1 MTGPPDLAEIAAG
14 LFHRGDPMAFWKWSR
29 TASSNATADNTVNWA
44 EGMAPSAVNDSARAM
59 MARLAEWRD
68 DVSGT
73 IVTAGSSTAYTLA
86 SNQGFDNF
94 PDLGGAMIAFVPHA
108 TNAASPTLNV
118 DGLGAKPLRFGPT
131 TQVNEI
137 QSGVLIQGTPYV
149 ASYNNSDGAFYLQGG
164 FANPYGIPLGG
175 LLPYIGSSAPNSAF
189 VLPFGQAIS
198 RTTYATLFSLVSTT
212 FGAGDGSTTFNVPD
226 LRGRSIFGQDNM
238 GGSAASR
245 ITVAGGNFDGT
256 VLGGTGGGQNKV
268 IANSNLPASIP
279 YNDPGHSH
287 VVLARSTG
295 NALGAQFAA
304 GSVGNAMFDIGLTGG
319 LNSSTNSGTTGIA
332 INLGGA
338 NTALPVMPPAM
349 VLPYILRVI

>member
-1 MTGPPDLAEIAAG
+1 
-14 LFHRGDPMAFWKWSR
+14 MAFWKWSR
-29 TASSNATADNTVNWA
+29 TASSNATADSTVNWA

-73 IVTAGSSTAYTLA
+73 IATAGTSNAYTVA

-94 PDLGGAMIAFVPHA
+94 ADMNGAMIAFVPHT
-108 TNAASPTLNV
+108 TNAATVTLNA
-118 DGLGAKPLRFGPT
+118 DGLGAKPLRFGP
-131 TQVNEI
+131 NLEL

-149 ASYNNSDGAFYLQGG
+149 ASYNNSDGAWYLQGG

-175 LLPYIGSSAPNSAF
+175 VLPYIGASAPNSAF

-226 LRGRSIFGQDNM
+226 LRGRSVFGQDNM
-238 GGSAASR
+238 GGSAANR

-256 VLGGTGGGQNKV
+256 ALGGTGGAQNHT
-268 IANSNLPASIP
+268 LTTPEIP
-279 YNDPGHSH
+279 SHNHGVTDPGHTH
-287 VVLARSTG
+287 TTTTTIWNSTFAPTG
-295 NALGAQFAA
+295 AGTTANFSNAGA
-304 GSVGNAMFDIGLTGG
+304 NAI
-319 LNSSTNSGTTGIA
+319 NSATTGISIQSA
-332 INLGGA
+332 GGGGA
-338 NTALPVMPPAM
+338 HPILSPAM
-349 VLPYILRVI
+349 TLPYILRVI